1 MNPVLNFVCTV
12 ILPPQDNIIIFLGI
26 LCLIA
31 VFNVL
36 TIPRLTPRRGNSQV
50 LPPVE
55 CDFISILIPARDEA
69 ANIAQC
75 VRSLLNQQFD
85 PYEVIVLDDE
95 SQDET
100 LEILHQL
107 QVESPRLKVIQG
119 KPLPAGW
126 RGKNWACHQLS
137 QAARGDRLLFV
148 DADTRHDPQMLPE
161 SLALFSASRAS
172 LLSGLPRQELHSL
185 SERLVVPILAWA
197 VLCFFPIRLIQRI
210 PIPFLSVAVGQFML
224 FDRTAYER
232 IGGHRAVRLRIDED
246 FALAQLVKKH
256 RLKWEFAN
264 LSRRVHC
271 RMYHNFGEVLNG
283 LGKNLFVVFG
293 KILPVFLFIW
303 LFLGIVFLLPWIY
316 LGLDT
321 FVVEIPA
328 FEPLLALAAIL
339 LSFCLWALSD
349 LYFRMPLTSALLYPL
364 SITITIYVALRSAWL
379 HFTHRSIYWKGR
391 NLQSP

>member
-1 MNPVLNFVCTV
+1 MNSILNIVCTV
-12 ILPPQDNIIIFLGI
+12 LLPPQDNILIFLGV
-26 LCLIA
+26 LWLIA
-31 VFNVL
+31 LFNVL
-36 TIPRLTPRRGNSQV
+36 TIRRLSPPRDGGGV
-50 LPPVE
+50 DPPAAPPFV
-55 CDFISILIPARDEA
+55 SILIPARDEA
-69 ANIAQC
+69 ANIAHC
-75 VRSLLNQQFD
+75 VRSLLEQHYD
-85 PYEVIVLDDE
+85 RYEVIVLDDE

-100 LEILHQL
+100 PEILRQL
-107 QVESPRLKVIQG
+107 QAESPRLKVILG
-119 KPLPAGW
+119 APLPPGW

-137 QAARGDRLLFV
+137 QAARGDLLLFV
-148 DADTRHDPQMLPE
+148 DADTYHDPQMLPE
-161 SLALFSASRAS
+161 SVALFSASHAS
-172 LLSGLPRQELHSL
+172 LLSGFPRQELHSF

-197 VLCFFPIRLIQRI
+197 ILCFFPIRLIQRI

-224 FDRTAYER
+224 FDRLAYQQT
-232 IGGHRAVRLRIDED
+232 GGHSAVRLRVDED

-256 RLKWEFAN
+256 RLRWEFAN

-316 LGLDT
+316 LVLDT

-328 FEPLLALAAIL
+328 FEPILAFAAIL

-349 LYFRMPLTSALLYPL
+349 LYFRMPLTSAFLYPL
-364 SITITIYVALRSAWL
+364 SIAITVFVALRSAWL
-379 HFTHRSIYWKGR
+379 HFFHRSIYWKGR
-391 NLQSP
+391 DLQSP